1 MGCLF
6 LLQGIFPTQ
15 GCNSCISG
23 IGRLILYRGATL
35 DSSSRGLVLVVSM
48 KSISSSWCVCVE
60 GVLVSA
66 QQLKD
71 MAQDI
76 IYSP

>member
-1 MGCLF
+1 MGSLF

-23 IGRLILYRGATL
+23 ISRLILYRGAAW
-35 DSSSRGLVLVVSM
+35 DSSSWRLALVVSM
-48 KSISSSWCVCVE
+48 KSASSSWCVCVE
-60 GVLVSA
+60 GVLGSA

-71 MAQDI
+71 VAEHI
-76 IYSP
+76 ISSP